1 MPCHA
6 WGHPEINARCCD
18 HPICKK
24 MDEDMAQQLDIR
36 CALET
41 EDVQD
46 FLEASPTADTLSKL
60 LLSSW

>member
-1 MPCHA
+1 M
-6 WGHPEINARCCD
+6 NARCRD

-36 CALET
+36 SALET

-46 FLEASPTADTLSKL
+46 FLKPAPLRIHFQNYCYHHGKDIL
-60 LLSSW
+60 L